1 MTVSQSPTLT
11 ALATALAKAQ
21 GAIAPALKDAMNPHY
36 RSHYATLAS
45 IVEAVRPALA
55 ANGLS
60 VVQTPLAAPAGS
72 IALETRLLHA
82 SGEWIAGTASIRL
95 VKDDPQ
101 GAGSGLTYLRRNALA
116 AMVGVTTSSDD
127 DANAASALPRAE
139 PPRSA
144 PVPAP
149 RPPTP
154 PTPAPVAATVP
165 VPVTHSPEFAA
176 ALKAEPRRHIAERA
190 DEQIDES
197 GPVTLVYCQTKGG
210 ESRGRAWTSHRI
222 GWKVDGG
229 ETVFATTFDSATG
242 EFAESAKR
250 DGQRVVVSTRTTE
263 RGVNIVGIAYATE
276 DAAQEAV
283 NDTIPF

>member
-1 MTVSQSPTLT
+1 MTMTSTQSPTLT
-11 ALATALAKAQ
+11 ALATARAKAQ
-21 GAIAPALKDAMNPHY
+21 GAIAPALKDATNPHY
-36 RSHYATLAS
+36 RSHYASLAS

-82 SGEWIAGTASIRL
+82 SGEWIGGVASIRL
-95 VKDDPQ
+95 VKDDAQ
-101 GAGSGLTYLRRNALA
+101 GAGSGLTYLRRYALA
-116 AMVGVTTSSDD
+116 AMVGVTTTEDD
-127 DANAASALPRAE
+127 DANAASAPPRAE

-144 PVPAP
+144 PVP
-149 RPPTP
+149 RP

-165 VPVTHSPEFAA
+165 VPVTHSPEFAEA
-176 ALKAEPRRHIAERA
+176 MRGASR
-190 DEQIDES
+190 DGNDQY
-197 GPVTLVYCQTKGG
+197 GPAIIVYCQSKSG
-210 ESRGRAWTSHRI
+210 ETRGRAWTSYRI

-229 ETVFATTFDSATG
+229 ETVFASTFDAAAG
-242 EFAESAKR
+242 EFAEEAKR
-250 DGQRVVVSTRTTE
+250 SGREILATTKATE
-263 RGVNIVGIAYATE
+263 RGVNLIGMEYATE

>member
-1 MTVSQSPTLT
+1 MTMTSTQSPTLT

-21 GAIAPALKDAMNPHY
+21 GAIAPAHKDAMNPHF
-36 RSHYATLAS
+36 RSHYASLAS

-82 SGEWIAGTASIRL
+82 SGEWIAGTASIRI

-101 GAGSGLTYLRRNALA
+101 GAGSGLTYLRRYALA
-116 AMVGVTTSSDD
+116 AMIGVMTTEDD
-127 DANAASALPRAE
+127 DANAASAPLRAE

-144 PVPAP
+144 PVP
-149 RPPTP
+149 RP

-210 ESRGRAWTSHRI
+210 ETRGRAWTSYRI

-263 RGVNIVGIAYATE
+263 RGVNIVGIAYAAE

-283 NDTIPF
+283 NEIPF